1 MPPYTQI
8 NIVVNALISNYL
20 MIEQH
25 WCAMRKVFS
34 FAHDA
39 IQFIAN
45 GQIHLIHNIF
55 SALRI
60 LIKTS
65 ASDIAQSGLR
75 QFIAAMPFRGIMLGI
90 RMTANNGGVPD

>member
-1 MPPYTQI
+1 MPPYTPI

-45 GQIHLIHNIF
+45 G
-55 SALRI
+55 
-60 LIKTS
+60 
-65 ASDIAQSGLR
+65 
-75 QFIAAMPFRGIMLGI
+75 
-90 RMTANNGGVPD
+90 